1 MSETNN
7 VGGTG
12 DGGRLGRIPEQVA
25 RQAAG
30 IGRAVG
36 DAVGPKAEDI
46 ANRSK
51 SAGADAVAGVARTAE
66 ALADTV
72 APDSPAIAD
81 YVRGAGQKID
91 RLASDLRDKKVGDLL
106 TSAAEFGRSQ
116 PVIMLAGAALIGFA
130 LSRVVKAGVAAPA
143 VAASAEPAPGAN
155 SSNVGGREA

>member
-7 VGGTG
+7 GTG
-12 DGGRLGRIPEQVA
+12 DGGRLGRVPEQVA
-25 RQAAG
+25 QQAAG

-51 SAGADAVAGVARTAE
+51 AAGADAVAGVARTAE

-72 APDSPAIAD
+72 GPNSPAVAE

-91 RLASDLRDKKVGDLL
+91 RLASDLREKNVGELL
-106 TSAAEFGRSQ
+106 TAAAEFGRSQ

-130 LSRVVKAGVAAPA
+130 LSRVVKAGIATP
-143 VAASAEPAPGAN
+143 AEPAP
-155 SSNVGGREA
+155 SDNVSHAARSEVS

>member
-1 MSETNN
+1 MSETNTG
-7 VGGTG
+7 GGTG
-12 DGGRLGRIPEQVA
+12 DGGRLDRIPEQVA
-25 RQAAG
+25 QQAAG

-51 SAGADAVAGVARTAE
+51 AAGADAVAGVARTAQ

-106 TSAAEFGRSQ
+106 TLAAEFGRSQ

-130 LSRVVKAGVAAPA
+130 LSRVVKAGVATP
-143 VAASAEPAPGAN
+143 AEPAP
-155 SSNVGGREA
+155 SDNVSHVARSEVY